1 MPNTAIKVSHLTKV
15 YKLYDKPID
24 RLKESLHPLKKQ
36 YHKDFY
42 ALNDVSF
49 EIKKGETVGIIGKNG
64 AGKSTLL
71 KIITGVLTPSSG
83 HVHVN
88 GRIASLLELGAGF
101 NPEYTG
107 IENIYLQGTLMG
119 YSHSEMESKID
130 GILAFADIGDFVHQP
145 VKSYSSGMYAR
156 LAFSVAI
163 NVEPDILIV
172 DEALSVGDMYFQQKC
187 MDKIISMQKNN
198 ITFLFVSHSIAQI
211 KKVCK
216 KAIFIQ
222 NGKLIAHG
230 ESLEVCDL
238 YLNQSS
244 TITEKEKQEAIAKS
258 ESNNDKILQPIS
270 SKDVVNFFRID
281 PDFDKKYT
289 ERSGGGEFKYT
300 AVDIYNDKNQIISE
314 TKTYETIRVV
324 ASCISTSKIAK
335 GLVAGL
341 LCRDQNGNDM
351 FASNFNYYNI
361 AMDEIQENSK
371 FIIEWVFDFPLLH
384 GINGIYTFS
393 IGAKPH
399 PFENYYYDRIF
410 NVAVLKIYNPE
421 YADHVGGLVYIKPK
435 INILQHKQNA
445 EVDSMSTVFESK
457 NA

>member
-1 MPNTAIKVSHLTKV
+1 MPNTAIKVSYLTKV
-15 YKLYDKPID
+15 YKLYDKPVD
-24 RLKESLHPLKKQ
+24 RLKESLHPLKKK

-119 YSHSEMESKID
+119 YSHSEMEAKID
-130 GILAFADIGDFVHQP
+130 EILAFADIGDFVHQP

-244 TITEKEKQEAIAKS
+244 IITEKEKQEAIAKA
-258 ESNNDKILQPIS
+258 EGTNGKVLQPIS
-270 SKDVVNFFRID
+270 SEDVVNFFRID
-281 PDFDKKYT
+281 LDFEKKYT
-289 ERSGGGEFKYT
+289 ERSGGGEFQFV
-300 AVDIYNDKNQIISE
+300 ALDIYNDKNQMVHEII
-314 TKTYETIRVV
+314 TYDTIRIV
-324 ASCISTSKIAK
+324 ASCVTTSTVER
-335 GLVAGL
+335 GLVPGL

-351 FASNFNYYNI
+351 FACNLNYYDI
-361 AMDEIQENSK
+361 TLDTMKSGGQ
-371 FIIEWVFDFPLLH
+371 FIIEWIFQFPLLS
-384 GINGIYTFS
+384 GVNGMYTFS
-393 IGAKPH
+393 IGAKPEA
-399 PFENYYYDRIF
+399 FSSYFYDRIF
-410 NVAVLKIYNPE
+410 NAIVLKVNNPE
-421 YADHVGGLVYIKPK
+421 GLELVGGLVK
-435 INILQHKQNA
+435 
-445 EVDSMSTVFESK
+445 VDYKVGTYNV
-457 NA
+457 